1 MKQFPVR
8 LAVALFAC
16 VTAVAHG
23 GETSNDVFKGL
34 FYASASAEPVRLDT
48 RTSFGGRLARGVE
61 KRGTP
66 DGSETV
72 EWNTVQE
79 GNGWHTLTDGGQ
91 SVEVAVQ
98 NDPLIAIEGGRLAE
112 NTLWSNDVVHV
123 VRNWVTVPSG
133 VTLAI
138 KQETIVKFTENS
150 GIWVEE
156 GGVLDLTMCPDAVF
170 TQTMD
175 DSVGGNTD
183 LRALANRRQNV
194 QIHVQPGGEVRDLGQ
209 AEMRYVHVDTF
220 GTIVV
225 EVAQCLE
232 QEGRVFARF
241 RLDGEMPEKCT
252 CDYVTADGS
261 AVSDSDYATTSGS
274 LMWTSLSEGDK
285 WVEIPI
291 LKDSTRE
298 EDETFSLNITAV
310 RGMNVSTDE
319 AKIKIVDG
327 NVRIK
332 GAVMSSYA
340 AASVR
345 VDMRSGTGGRLA
357 HGTERIGRADG
368 SAAEEWNTTGET
380 DGWKRIER
388 DGTSVDL
395 LVRNGADVEEGRLAE
410 DAVWSNDVVHVVR
423 HWVTVPDGKTLTI
436 LPGTEVKFTEDAGI
450 RVEDGGVL
458 VANGE
463 ATNRVV
469 FTVMAD
475 DATRGGDTDMKTDQA
490 GRNGARIYAQS
501 ELATVTENGYLE
513 NRYLDVNCYGGVS
526 AGDVKLLE
534 QTGCA
539 YVPVTLSTSRTGL
552 FEVDWVA
559 VDETAKL
566 GEDYSLASGT
576 LSWTGSS
583 EGTKFIEIPVVE
595 DVVDDGGETF
605 RVKLVAARGV
615 NLSREAAV
623 VTIED
628 SAVKLRSDCMA
639 MCAAQPVRVDM
650 RTSFGGRLAH
660 GTENVGMT
668 EGDDVRV
675 WDTTAEADGLV
686 TLEDGTNRCEIA
698 VLNDEG
704 LAVEEG
710 RLAADTVWSNDL
722 LHVVR
727 NWVSVPSGVTLTVT
741 AGAVVK
747 FTEDTGIRVED
758 GGRLEVVGEADRRV
772 VFTHAE
778 DDSIGGDTDFAE
790 READWQDVQIYAQS
804 DAATVSENGYL
815 ETRFMNVSGYGRVS
829 IEDAKAIE
837 VVGMTY
843 IPVSVSGTR
852 SGAFSLDWAAIDG
865 TATLSNDYSLATG
878 TLSWTGTGEGTKFIQ
893 IPLVMDSVYESNE
906 TFRVRI
912 VAVRGM
918 NVERETGT
926 VSLVDSEAVVKGEDI
941 AFCTAAPARLDMRT
955 SFGGRLAHGTE
966 TVGSV
971 TGDVTVVWNTAEEP
985 DGWKTLQDGS
995 NSVEVATVNDAGISI
1010 EGGRLKSDTL
1020 WNDDV
1025 VRVVRNWVTVPDGVT
1040 LKVTAGAVVKF
1051 TENAG
1056 IRVEDGGILEV
1067 EGAAAKHVVFAPV
1080 DDDTIGGD
1088 TDMKEGVASWCNAQI
1103 YKMPSGTVTENSY
1116 LEVRKAKVSSWAGV
1130 SLGTAQ
1136 AAESNGRAYVPVTLK
1151 GSRSAAFSVDW
1162 EAVAG
1167 TAAFGE
1173 DFTVASGTLSWT
1185 GTSEGTKFIE
1195 VPLVSDSVPEAVE
1208 TFTLKLRGAC
1218 GMNVEGE
1225 SAEVGIVDSEVS
1237 LPCAPMSVAAAP
1249 VRLDMRTSFGGRLA
1263 HGVEALGSVDG
1274 STTVQWDTRTVSDGW
1289 IAKSDGDETVDL
1301 AVINSASVAVEGGR
1315 LQGPTVWDAG
1325 KVHLVRN
1332 WVVVPNGVTLTV
1344 RKGAVVKFTENTGI
1358 KIEDG
1363 GVLDTDGTLDERV
1376 VFTVA
1381 EDDASGGDIDM
1392 RNLVAENQNVQI
1404 YAMPNGTFSEN
1415 GGLET
1420 RFMTANSWG
1429 SVSVQ
1434 AAQTHEGTGKVYI
1447 PVTVSGT
1454 RTKPFSIYWKAL
1466 DGTAC
1471 LGEDYTVASGRI
1483 DWTGV
1488 SEGTKFIEIPVVRN
1502 EIAEGVENFTVLLTG
1517 GSGMNLSA
1525 ASANVGIF
1533 DTDRFAKTLGEGTAA
1548 IDVRTNLVTKLVCG
1562 TVGLPYSGSWQ
1573 TNLTETAQVRIK
1585 AERVDGMDEKELL
1598 AVSAPTNGVLAWDTT
1613 LLSDGWWRLT
1623 HEEID
1628 ADGNLLDAHS
1638 AQLNVR
1644 QDVVVHDA
1652 ILADDEVWEG
1662 DGITHYLS
1670 EDFWIAEGKSLTI
1683 EPGAIIKGEIG
1694 TLFSIETDAVL
1705 TAQGMKENP
1714 IVFTSV
1720 RDDAHGG
1727 DLDGDGGMP
1736 SANDWEGLKIFAGGA
1751 ENQRYASWLYCT
1763 SAGID
1768 ANGKAHPLPDDAFWA
1783 AYPELLESAGGDKEA
1798 AAYLVSP
1805 GTAGKG
1811 KFDRNGKPVYVWSDF
1826 VAGTSPNDDN
1836 DLLRAIISIEEG
1848 KPVITWEPALN
1859 DTDVAKGVKKGVR
1872 TYKVFGTTELG
1883 GIGNW
1888 KEVASGKESDYRFFK
1903 VTVGM
1908 P

>member
-1 MKQFPVR
+1 MR
-8 LAVALFAC
+8 LFLMMCVCAISVAQAEE
-16 VTAVAHG
+16 VTNAAF
-23 GETSNDVFKGL
+23 ERLSF
-34 FYASASAEPVRLDT
+34 SSSSAEPVRLDT

-72 EWNTVQE
+72 EWNTAQE

-156 GGVLDLTMCPDAVF
+156 GGTLDLTMCPDAVF

-274 LMWTSLSEGDK
+274 LMWTSLSLEDK

-291 LKDSTRE
+291 LEDSTWE

-332 GAVMSSYA
+332 EGAMSSYA

-368 SAAEEWNTTGET
+368 SAAEEWNTAGEA

-388 DGTSVDL
+388 DGASVDL
-395 LVRNGADVEEGRLAE
+395 LVRNGADVEEGRLAD
-410 DAVWSNDVVHVVR
+410 DAVWSNDVVHVIR

-475 DATRGGDTDMKTDQA
+475 DATQGGDTDMKTDAA

-513 NRYLDVNCYGGVS
+513 NRYMDINCYGGVS

-539 YVPVTLSTSRTGL
+539 YVPVTLSTTRTGL
-552 FEVDWVA
+552 FEIDWVA
-559 VDETAKL
+559 VDETAKF
-566 GEDYSLASGT
+566 GEDYLLASGT

-628 SAVKLRSDCMA
+628 SVVKLHSDCMA

-660 GTENVGMT
+660 GTENVGMM
-668 EGDDVRV
+668 EGDDVWV
-675 WDTTAEADGLV
+675 WDTTAESDGLV

-710 RLAADTVWSNDL
+710 RLATDTIWSNDL

-727 NWVSVPSGVTLTVT
+727 NWVSVPAGVTLTVT

-747 FTEDTGIRVED
+747 FTEDTGICVED

-772 VFTHAE
+772 VFTHTE

-815 ETRFMNVSGYGRVS
+815 ETRFMNVSGYGKVS

-878 TLSWTGTGEGTKFIQ
+878 TLSWTGIGEGTKFIQ

-971 TGDVTVVWNTAEEP
+971 TGDVTTVWNTAAEP
-985 DGWKTLQDGS
+985 DGWKTLEDGS
-995 NSVEVATVNDAGISI
+995 NTIEVVTLNNAGISV
-1010 EGGRLKSDTL
+1010 EEGRLEEDMV
-1020 WNDDV
+1020 WNDEKLHL
-1025 VRVVRNWVTVPDGVT
+1025 VRNWVTVPDGVT
-1040 LKVTAGAVVKF
+1040 LTVSAGAIVKF
-1051 TENAG
+1051 TENTG
-1056 IRVEDGGILEV
+1056 IRVEDGGKLDVVGE
-1067 EGAAAKHVVFAPV
+1067 ASRHVVFAPV
-1080 DDDTIGGD
+1080 DDDTVGGD
-1088 TDMKEGVASWCNAQI
+1088 TDMKAAEAKWCNSQV
-1103 YKMPSGTVTENSY
+1103 YKMPNGTVAENSH
-1116 LEVRKAKVSSWAGV
+1116 LEVRKMTVSNWGSVAVGQ
-1130 SLGTAQ
+1130 TQ
-1136 AAESNGRAYVPVTLK
+1136 AAESNAKAYVPVTLS

-1167 TAAFGE
+1167 SAKFGE

-1185 GTSEGTKFIE
+1185 GTGEGTKFIE
-1195 VPLVSDSVPEAVE
+1195 VPLVSDMVPESIE
-1208 TFTLKLRGAC
+1208 TFTLRLRGAC
-1218 GMNVEGE
+1218 GMNVGGE
-1225 SAEVGIVDSEVS
+1225 SAEVSIVDSEAS
-1237 LPCAPMSVAAAP
+1237 LPCAPVTVAAVP

-1263 HGVEALGSVDG
+1263 HGVECLGSVDG
-1274 STTVQWDTRTVSDGW
+1274 STAVQWDTRTVSDGW
-1289 IAKSDGDETVDL
+1289 IAKCDGDETVDL
-1301 AVINSASVAVEGGR
+1301 AVINSASVAIEGGR
-1315 LQGPTVWDAG
+1315 LQGSTVWDAG

-1358 KIEDG
+1358 RIEDG
-1363 GVLDTDGTLDERV
+1363 GNLDTDGTLDERV

-1381 EDDASGGDIDM
+1381 EDDASGGDTDM
-1392 RNLVAENQNVQI
+1392 RNLVAGNQNVQI

-1502 EIAEGVENFTVLLTG
+1502 EIAEGMENFTVKLTG

-1533 DTDRFAKTLGEGTAA
+1533 DTDRFTKTLGEGTAA

-1683 EPGAIIKGEIG
+1683 EPGAIIKGESG

-1705 TAQGMKENP
+1705 TAQGTKENP

-1736 SANDWEGLKIFAGGA
+1736 SANDWEGLKIFTGGA

-1763 SAGID
+1763 SAGVD

-1811 KFDRNGKPVYVWSDF
+1811 KFDTNGKPVYVWSDF

-1836 DLLRAIISIEEG
+1836 DLLRAIISIEYG
-1848 KPVITWEPALN
+1848 KPVITWYPALN
-1859 DTDVAKGVKKGVR
+1859 DTVDVKGVKKGIR
-1872 TYKVFGTTELG
+1872 TYKVFGATELCG
-1883 GIGNW
+1883 DANW
-1888 KEVASGKESDYRFFK
+1888 KEVATGKEEDYTFFK
-1903 VTVGM
+1903 VTVDM

>member
-1 MKQFPVR
+1 MR
-8 LAVALFAC
+8 A
-16 VTAVAHG
+16 
-23 GETSNDVFKGL
+23 
-34 FYASASAEPVRLDT
+34 
-48 RTSFGGRLARGVE
+48 
-61 KRGTP
+61 
-66 DGSETV
+66 
-72 EWNTVQE
+72 
-79 GNGWHTLTDGGQ
+79 
-91 SVEVAVQ
+91 
-98 NDPLIAIEGGRLAE
+98 
-112 NTLWSNDVVHV
+112 DVV
-123 VRNWVTVPSG
+123 
-133 VTLAI
+133 
-138 KQETIVKFTENS
+138 
-150 GIWVEE
+150 
-156 GGVLDLTMCPDAVF
+156 
-170 TQTMD
+170 
-175 DSVGGNTD
+175 
-183 LRALANRRQNV
+183 
-194 QIHVQPGGEVRDLGQ
+194 
-209 AEMRYVHVDTF
+209 
-220 GTIVV
+220 
-225 EVAQCLE
+225 
-232 QEGRVFARF
+232 
-241 RLDGEMPEKCT
+241 
-252 CDYVTADGS
+252 
-261 AVSDSDYATTSGS
+261 
-274 LMWTSLSEGDK
+274 
-285 WVEIPI
+285 
-291 LKDSTRE
+291 
-298 EDETFSLNITAV
+298 
-310 RGMNVSTDE
+310 
-319 AKIKIVDG
+319 
-327 NVRIK
+327 
-332 GAVMSSYA
+332 
-340 AASVR
+340 
-345 VDMRSGTGGRLA
+345 
-357 HGTERIGRADG
+357 
-368 SAAEEWNTTGET
+368 
-380 DGWKRIER
+380 
-388 DGTSVDL
+388 
-395 LVRNGADVEEGRLAE
+395 
-410 DAVWSNDVVHVVR
+410 
-423 HWVTVPDGKTLTI
+423 
-436 LPGTEVKFTEDAGI
+436 
-450 RVEDGGVL
+450 
-458 VANGE
+458 
-463 ATNRVV
+463 
-469 FTVMAD
+469 
-475 DATRGGDTDMKTDQA
+475 
-490 GRNGARIYAQS
+490 GRNGAQIYAQS
-501 ELATVTENGYLE
+501 EAATVTENGYLE
-513 NRYLDVNCYGGVS
+513 NRYLNISTYGGVS
-526 AGDVKLLE
+526 VDDSKLLE
-534 QTGCA
+534 QTRCA
-539 YVPVTLSTSRTGL
+539 YVPVTLSTTRTGL
-552 FEVDWVA
+552 FEIDWVA
-559 VDETAKL
+559 VNETAEF
-566 GEDYSLASGT
+566 GGDYTLASGT
-576 LSWTGSS
+576 LSWTGSA
-583 EGTKFIEIPVVE
+583 EGTKFIEIPIVE
-595 DVVDDGGETF
+595 DTTDEGSETF
-605 RVKLVAARGV
+605 KVKLVAARGV
-615 NLSREAAV
+615 NLSREEATVTVVDSCVKQKGDAMAFCEAAP
-623 VTIED
+623 
-628 SAVKLRSDCMA
+628 ARL
-639 MCAAQPVRVDM
+639 DM
-650 RTSFGGRLAH
+650 RRSFGGRLAH
-660 GTENVGMT
+660 GMEKVGTES
-668 EGDDVRV
+668 GDEVRE
-675 WDTTAEADGLV
+675 WDTTQETDGLV
-686 TLEDGTNRCEIA
+686 AVVDGTNTCKIA
-698 VLNDEG
+698 VLNDVG
-704 LAVEEG
+704 LEVEEG
-710 RLAADTVWSNDL
+710 RLQEDTLWSNDVI
-722 LHVVR
+722 HVVR
-727 NWVSVPSGVTLTVT
+727 NWVTVPNGVKLTVT
-741 AGAVVK
+741 ADTVVK
-747 FTEDTGIRVED
+747 FTESTGIRVED
-758 GGRLEVVGEADRRV
+758 GGILEVLGEAEKRV

-778 DDSIGGDTDFAE
+778 DDSIGGDIDFAE
-790 READWQDVQIYAQS
+790 KDANWQDVAIYTQS
-804 DAATVSENGYL
+804 GAATFTENGHL
-815 ETRFMNVSGYGRVS
+815 ETRYMNVSGYGGVS
-829 IEDAKAIE
+829 IDDARAVE
-837 VVGMTY
+837 VVGTAY
-843 IPVSVSGTR
+843 IPVNVSGSR
-852 SGAFSLDWAAIDG
+852 SGAFSLDWVALDG
-865 TATLSNDYSLATG
+865 TATYPNDFTEVSG
-878 TLSWTGTGEGTKFIQ
+878 TLSWTGVSEGTKFIQ

-906 TFRVRI
+906 TFRVKI
-912 VAVRGM
+912 TAVRGM

-926 VSLVDSEAVVKGEDI
+926 VTIVDSEAVVKGEDI

-955 SFGGRLAHGTE
+955 SFGGRLAHETE

-971 TGDVTVVWNTAEEP
+971 TGDVTVVWNTAEDP

-995 NSVEVATVNDAGISI
+995 NSVEVATLNDAGISI
-1010 EGGRLKSDTL
+1010 EGGRLESDTL

-1025 VRVVRNWVTVPDGVT
+1025 VRVVRHWVTVPDGVT

-1051 TENAG
+1051 TENTG
-1056 IRVEDGGILEV
+1056 IRVEDGGKLEV
-1067 EGAAAKHVVFAPV
+1067 VGEAARHVVFAPV

-1103 YKMPSGTVTENSY
+1103 YKMPSGTVTENSC

-1130 SLGTAQ
+1130 SLETAQ
-1136 AAESNGRAYVPVTLK
+1136 AAESNGKAYVPVTLK

-1225 SAEVGIVDSEVS
+1225 SAEVSIVDSEAS

-1274 STTVQWDTRTVSDGW
+1274 STAVQWDTRTVSDGW
-1289 IAKSDGDETVDL
+1289 IAKSDGDEMVDL

-1315 LQGPTVWDAG
+1315 LQGSTVWDAG

-1363 GVLDTDGTLDERV
+1363 GVLNTDGTLDERV

-1381 EDDASGGDIDM
+1381 EDDASGGDTDM
-1392 RNLVAENQNVQI
+1392 RNLVTGSQNVQI

-1471 LGEDYTVASGRI
+1471 FGEDYTVASGRI

-1525 ASANVGIF
+1525 ASANVAIF

-1548 IDVRTNLVTKLVCG
+1548 IDVRTNLVTKIVCG

-1598 AVSAPTNGVLAWDTT
+1598 AASAPTNGVLAWDTT

-1683 EPGAIIKGEIG
+1683 EPGAIIKGESG

-1705 TAQGMKENP
+1705 TAQGTKENP

-1763 SAGID
+1763 SAGVD

>member
-1 MKQFPVR
+1 MR
-8 LAVALFAC
+8 LFLMMCVCAISVAQAEE
-16 VTAVAHG
+16 VTNAF
-23 GETSNDVFKGL
+23 EGL
-34 FYASASAEPVRLDT
+34 SYSSSSAASVRLDT

-61 KRGTP
+61 KLGTP

-72 EWNTVQE
+72 EWNTEQE

-98 NDPLIAIEGGRLAE
+98 NDPLLAIEGGRLSE
-112 NTLWSNDVVHV
+112 DTFWSNDVVHV
-123 VRNWVTVPSG
+123 VRNWVTVPNG
-133 VTLAI
+133 VTFTI
-138 KQETIVKFTENS
+138 KPETIIKFTENS
-150 GIWVEE
+150 GILVEE
-156 GGVLDLTMCPDAVF
+156 GGTLDMRTSAVF

-175 DSVGGNTD
+175 DTVGGDTD
-183 LRALANRRQNV
+183 MRVLVNKRQNA
-194 QIHVQPGGEVRDLGQ
+194 QIYAQPGGNILCLGL
-209 AEMRYVHVDTF
+209 AETRFVHVSTY
-220 GTIVV
+220 GSISVN
-225 EVAQCLE
+225 VAQCLE
-232 QEGRVFARF
+232 QEGRVFAQFSFTGTR
-241 RLDGEMPEKCT
+241 PET
-252 CDYVTADGS
+252 FSCDFTTEDGS
-261 AVSDSDYATTSGS
+261 ALAGSDYTTTANRIRWSS
-274 LMWTSLSEGDK
+274 TDEGDK

-291 LKDSTRE
+291 LEDTVFE
-298 EDETFSLNITAV
+298 EDEAFLLKITAV
-310 RGMNVSTDE
+310 RGMNISTDE
-319 AKIKIVDG
+319 ASIKIVDG
-327 NVRIK
+327 KARIS
-332 GAVMSSYA
+332 GNAMASSS

-345 VDMRSGTGGRLA
+345 VDMRSGTGGHLA

-368 SAAEEWNTTGET
+368 SAAEEWNTTGEA

-388 DGTSVDL
+388 DGSSVDL
-395 LVRNGADVEEGRLAE
+395 LVRNGADVEEGRLAD

-475 DATRGGDTDMKTDQA
+475 DATQGGDTDMKTDAA

-513 NRYLDVNCYGGVS
+513 NRYMDINCYGGVS

-539 YVPVTLSTSRTGL
+539 YVPVTLSTTRTGL
-552 FEVDWVA
+552 FEIDWVA
-559 VDETAKL
+559 VDETAKF
-566 GEDYSLASGT
+566 GEDYLLASGT

-628 SAVKLRSDCMA
+628 SVVKLHSDCMA

-660 GTENVGMT
+660 GTENVGMM
-668 EGDDVRV
+668 EGDDVWV
-675 WDTTAEADGLV
+675 WDTTAESDGLV

-710 RLAADTVWSNDL
+710 RLATDTIWSNDL

-727 NWVSVPSGVTLTVT
+727 NWVSVPAGVTLTVT

-772 VFTHAE
+772 VFTHTE

-815 ETRFMNVSGYGRVS
+815 ETRFMNVSGYGKVS

-878 TLSWTGTGEGTKFIQ
+878 TLSWTGIGEGTKFIQ

-941 AFCTAAPARLDMRT
+941 AFCTAAPTRLDMRT

-966 TVGSV
+966 MVGSV
-971 TGDVTVVWNTAEEP
+971 TGDVATVWNTAAEP
-985 DGWKTLQDGS
+985 DGWKTLEDGS
-995 NSVEVATVNDAGISI
+995 NTIEVVTLNNSGISVE
-1010 EGGRLKSDTL
+1010 EGRLEEDTV
-1020 WNDDV
+1020 WNDEKLHL
-1025 VRVVRNWVTVPDGVT
+1025 VRNWVTVPDGVT
-1040 LKVTAGAVVKF
+1040 LTVSAGAIVKF
-1051 TENAG
+1051 TENTG
-1056 IRVEDGGILEV
+1056 IRVEDGGKLDVVGESSR
-1067 EGAAAKHVVFAPV
+1067 HVVFAPV
-1080 DDDTIGGD
+1080 DDDTVGGD
-1088 TDMKEGVASWCNAQI
+1088 TDMMAAEAKWCNSQV
-1103 YKMPSGTVTENSY
+1103 YKMPNGTVAENSH
-1116 LEVRKAKVSSWAGV
+1116 LEVRKMTVSNWGSVAVGQ
-1130 SLGTAQ
+1130 TQ
-1136 AAESNGRAYVPVTLK
+1136 AAESNAKAYVPVTLS
-1151 GSRSAAFSVDW
+1151 GTRTSAFSVDW

-1167 TAAFGE
+1167 SAKFGE

-1185 GTSEGTKFIE
+1185 GTGEGTKFIE
-1195 VPLVSDSVPEAVE
+1195 VPLVSDMVPESIE
-1208 TFTLKLRGAC
+1208 TFTLRLRGAC
-1218 GMNVEGE
+1218 GMNVGGE
-1225 SAEVGIVDSEVS
+1225 SAEVSIVDSEAS
-1237 LPCAPMSVAAAP
+1237 LPCAPVTVAAAP
-1249 VRLDMRTSFGGRLA
+1249 VRLDMRTSLGGRLA
-1263 HGVEALGSVDG
+1263 HGVECLGSVDG
-1274 STTVQWDTRTVSDGW
+1274 STAVQWDTRTVSDGW
-1289 IAKSDGDETVDL
+1289 IAKSDGDETVNL

-1315 LQGPTVWDAG
+1315 LQGSTVWDAG

-1363 GVLDTDGTLDERV
+1363 GNLDTDGTLDERV

-1381 EDDASGGDIDM
+1381 EDDASGGDTDM
-1392 RNLVAENQNVQI
+1392 RNLVAGNQNVQI

-1420 RFMTANSWG
+1420 RFMTVNDWG
-1429 SVSVQ
+1429 SVSVL
-1434 AAQTHEGTGKVYI
+1434 AAQAHEGTGKVYV
-1447 PVTVSGT
+1447 PVTVSGS

-1466 DGTAC
+1466 DGTARF
-1471 LGEDYTVASGRI
+1471 GEDYTVTSGRI

-1488 SEGTKFIEIPVVRN
+1488 GEGTKFIEIPVVRN
-1502 EIAEGVENFTVLLTG
+1502 EIAEGMENFTVQLTG

-1525 ASANVGIF
+1525 ASANIGIF

-1548 IDVRTNLVTKLVCG
+1548 IDVRTNLVTRLVSG
-1562 TVGLPYSGSWQ
+1562 TVELPYSGSWQ

-1585 AERVDGMDEKELL
+1585 AERMDGTDEKELL
-1598 AVSAPTNGVLAWDTT
+1598 AVSAPTNGVLSWDTT

-1662 DGITHYLS
+1662 DGITHYLP

-1683 EPGAIIKGEIG
+1683 EPGAIIKGESG

-1705 TAQGMKENP
+1705 TAQGTKENP

-1727 DLDGDGGMP
+1727 DLDGDAGRP
-1736 SANDWEGLKIFAGGA
+1736 SANDWDGLKMFAGGVA
-1751 ENQRYASWLYCT
+1751 DQRYASWLYCT
-1763 SAGID
+1763 SAGVD
-1768 ANGKAHPLPDDAFWA
+1768 SNGKAHPLPDDAFWA

-1811 KFDRNGKPVYVWSDF
+1811 KFDTNGKPVYVWSDF

-1836 DLLRAIISIEEG
+1836 DLLRAIISIEDG
-1848 KPVITWEPALN
+1848 KPVITWYPALN
-1859 DTDVAKGVKKGVR
+1859 DTVDVKGVKKGIR
-1872 TYKVFGTTELG
+1872 TYKVFGAKELCG
-1883 GIGNW
+1883 DATW
-1888 KEVASGKESDYRFFK
+1888 KEVATGKEEDYTFFK
-1903 VTVGM
+1903 VTVDM